1 MFLIFDPDDVE
12 LHSKQDQL
20 NRQKRALRLNVE
32 SIDFETRSGKINGYD
47 VSLANCTCVDFSMNQ
62 KPCKHM
68 YRLAHELG
76 IFQLSGTVIN
86 DPNVKS
92 SGSIE
97 QMFAKMHERD
107 NLRRVIRGLSF
118 ESQRILYEYI
128 FNYRR
133 FFPSEDSS
141 SIAELE
147 MYGLISSRPSRR
159 KNDDRIKIE
168 FTDIIEKHLPTVRK
182 VLESNKIES

>member
-92 SGSIE
+92 
-97 QMFAKMHERD
+97 FKDVKKERKD
-107 NLRRVIRGLSF
+107 FKQVLLSLSF

-168 FTDIIEKHLPTVRK
+168 FTDIIEKHLPTVRN